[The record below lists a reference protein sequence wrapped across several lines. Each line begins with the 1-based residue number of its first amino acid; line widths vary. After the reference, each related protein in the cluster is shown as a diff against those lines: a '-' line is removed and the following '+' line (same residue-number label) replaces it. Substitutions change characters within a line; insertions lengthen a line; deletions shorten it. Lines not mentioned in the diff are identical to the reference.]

1 MRAGQWILFIGIIFG
16 VSMSANAQQVS
27 APSGWSDNIDGAM
40 RILKKGTSRIEIGP
54 WESFHGASIEHWLD
68 TRKSEM
74 PTGVQ
79 LVSSKEIKKETSGR
93 TEYFYVNQRTKINGK
108 GGSGTVI
115 ACPGVEG
122 TARLLRM
129 DVENTKFGDA
139 ISGGKFMDRVCAE
152 EPKGAP
158 IQRPGPSN
166 RTVAKN
172 GSRDTPPSPQPNST
186 SLQTGSP
193 SEVMTDTLP
202 PIKTLEGL
210 VEVRGMITYGIQAGG
225 MYGTTEDFIAL
236 FDDGTYSSDLPRTF
250 GVSKAESKAKRPNYW
265 GQWRK
270 RGGELEL
277 KGTGDKKF
285 DTTLGDWLAVPGGRD
300 HRLSGCYGR
309 LTSTSGADYLSG
321 TTVGLAR
328 TWCFYPSGRFTNNS
342 TAFGSSSN
350 PGVSMRASDK
360 ARGRYRID
368 GNMAHFVYDD
378 GHEVMAVFAYINED
392 RTHIMLNGSRFMGNK
407 KR

>member
-1 MRAGQWILFIGIIFG
+1 MRTKHWILIVGMILG
-16 VSMSANAQQVS
+16 VGMSANAQQVS
-27 APSGWSDNIDGAM
+27 APSGWSDDTDGTT
-40 RILKKGTSRIEIGP
+40 RILTKSTSRIEIGP
-54 WESFHGASIEHWLD
+54 WESLQGASLERWLD
-68 TRKSEM
+68 TRKSEV

-79 LVSSKEIKKETSGR
+79 LVSSKAIKKETSGS
-93 TEYFYVNQRTKINGK
+93 TEYFYINQRTKINGK

-115 ACPGVEG
+115 ACPGTEG

-129 DVENTKFGDA
+129 DVENSKFGDA

-152 EPKGAP
+152 EPTGTV
-158 IQRPGPSN
+158 IQQPGSSN
-166 RTVAKN
+166 RTVAN
-172 GSRDTPPSPQPNST
+172 RGSRDTPPYPQPNST
-186 SLQTGSP
+186 SSQAGSP
-193 SEVMTDTLP
+193 VEMKTSALP
-202 PIKTLEGL
+202 PIQKLDGL

-236 FDDGTYSSDLPRTF
+236 FDDGTYSRDLPRTF
-250 GVSKAESKAKRPNYW
+250 GVSKAESKAERPNYW

-277 KGTGDKKF
+277 KGIGDTEF
-285 DTTLGDWLAVPGGRD
+285 DTTSGDWLAVPGGQD
-300 HRLSGCYGR
+300 HKLSGCYGR

-350 PGVSMRASDK
+350 PGVSMQASDK

-368 GNMAHFVYDD
+368 GNMARFVYDD
-378 GHEVMAVFAYINED
+378 GHEVMAVFGYINED
-392 RTHIMLNGSRFMGNK
+392 RTHIMLNGKRFMGSK